1 METTQRKGHSFIYD
15 FFILQE
21 GTKDTKEMGKWSV
34 CYTTE
39 IWAIDAKVIILS
51 GKKAAHI
58 PVVPMRQSGKKMDI
72 F

>member
-1 METTQRKGHSFIYD
+1 MQGHLFIYD

-21 GTKDTKEMGKWSV
+21 GTKDTKEMGKQSV

-39 IWAIDAKVIILS
+39 IWAINAKEKLFS
-51 GKKAAHI
+51 RKEATHI
-58 PVVPMRQSGKKMDI
+58 PVVVPMSQSGRKIDI